1 MDAEFWKDRWANNEI
16 GFHRTE
22 GNPLLLAYAPQ
33 LASYTRVYVPLCG
46 KSLDMVHL
54 QQRGHRVF
62 GTELAETAVE
72 QFYREQGVIPVV
84 TITSK
89 YGRYVGAGTETATA
103 ITLLLGNAFALDP
116 ADLDGPVDA
125 VYDRASLVALD
136 PATRTQ
142 FVASLQRVLRPQ
154 GALLLVAFEY
164 EQTKIH
170 GPPWSVSE
178 RDVQTLFRDFG
189 TIKLLQTLNSSPTPR
204 FREAGV
210 TELVE
215 RAYWI
220 EKR

>member
-142 FVASLQRVLRPQ
+142 LSPVCSAFYDHKVHCCWSHLSTNRPKSM
-154 GALLLVAFEY
+154 GLHGRSRREMCRHCFATSARLSCSKHLTAPPPRAFE
-164 EQTKIH
+164 K
-170 GPPWSVSE
+170 
-178 RDVQTLFRDFG
+178 
-189 TIKLLQTLNSSPTPR
+189 
-204 FREAGV
+204 RE
-210 TELVE
+210 
-215 RAYWI
+215 
-220 EKR
+220 